1 MQLESAL
8 GTAMTVRDPQ
18 VSDPAGATTFDLR
31 PQLTAALIGIRDD
44 LGFETAS
51 LFAPGPGGWKLLE
64 RQGPRRPWHAVLD
77 PSALEGTPEAAQ
89 YTDAR
94 ALPGFGPRL
103 AALGCASVATL
114 PLPDGCRLIL
124 DARTPSAQRGW
135 VERARPYLSLISI
148 MSGPRW
154 PTHEEPSALR
164 GQEEVAS
171 LQRVFSAC
179 QSILERA
186 DSSIEELLQS
196 VREAIGADE
205 LFLVARRGAVMEV
218 LASPPRPGV
227 GRLATPAQIDV
238 PRPSGLGLD
247 EAVLRRLAVSLG
259 ASSRALAGAYGLFD
273 SNLEVAVAGWA
284 TGPALSP
291 VSMTVVARTL
301 STIRSALRTRRSA
314 VTTMVGRERDRI
326 AFALHDGLTQTVTG
340 AGLELE
346 ALARR
351 IERDPG
357 EAVGTLDASKR
368 EIRRALAEIRAMLM
382 DLSDGG
388 EQSPRSAERLWREV
402 DDVVR
407 RWRLPARIKVEGDLD
422 HVPGRILSATYVVIR
437 EALTNAAKH
446 APGSNVTVTLTAGP
460 TDLTVTVGDQGGGFT
475 RSDESSTGDSQH
487 FGLDWLRRRVR
498 EAGGRLYVHPRP
510 GKGTRVVARF
520 PLQEAAS

>member
-1 MQLESAL
+1 
-8 GTAMTVRDPQ
+8 
-18 VSDPAGATTFDLR
+18 
-31 PQLTAALIGIRDD
+31 
-44 LGFETAS
+44 
-51 LFAPGPGGWKLLE
+51 
-64 RQGPRRPWHAVLD
+64 
-77 PSALEGTPEAAQ
+77 
-89 YTDAR
+89 
-94 ALPGFGPRL
+94 
-103 AALGCASVATL
+103 
-114 PLPDGCRLIL
+114 
-124 DARTPSAQRGW
+124 
-135 VERARPYLSLISI
+135 
-148 MSGPRW
+148 
-154 PTHEEPSALR
+154 
-164 GQEEVAS
+164 
-171 LQRVFSAC
+171 
-179 QSILERA
+179 
-186 DSSIEELLQS
+186 
-196 VREAIGADE
+196 
-205 LFLVARRGAVMEV
+205 
-218 LASPPRPGV
+218 
-227 GRLATPAQIDV
+227 
-238 PRPSGLGLD
+238 
-247 EAVLRRLAVSLG
+247 
-259 ASSRALAGAYGLFD
+259 
-273 SNLEVAVAGWA
+273 
-284 TGPALSP
+284 
-291 VSMTVVARTL
+291 
-301 STIRSALRTRRSA
+301 
-314 VTTMVGRERDRI
+314 MVGRERDRI

-340 AGLELE
+340 AVLELE

>member
-1 MQLESAL
+1 M
-8 GTAMTVRDPQ
+8 
-18 VSDPAGATTFDLR
+18 
-31 PQLTAALIGIRDD
+31 
-44 LGFETAS
+44 
-51 LFAPGPGGWKLLE
+51 
-64 RQGPRRPWHAVLD
+64 
-77 PSALEGTPEAAQ
+77 
-89 YTDAR
+89 
-94 ALPGFGPRL
+94 
-103 AALGCASVATL
+103 
-114 PLPDGCRLIL
+114 
-124 DARTPSAQRGW
+124 
-135 VERARPYLSLISI
+135 
-148 MSGPRW
+148 
-154 PTHEEPSALR
+154 
-164 GQEEVAS
+164 AS

-340 AGLELE
+340 AVLELE

-407 RWRLPARIKVEGDLD
+407 RWRLPARIKVEGE
-422 HVPGRILSATYVVIR
+422 ILFGLIMV
-437 EALTNAAKH
+437 L
-446 APGSNVTVTLTAGP
+446 TVTLTAGP